1 MILPIALTMGKM
13 PCHCLPNRG
22 RKRQSVVMAQNI
34 LTPVRQQGSA
44 IADGLDQ
51 DIT

>member
-1 MILPIALTMGKM
+1 M
-13 PCHCLPNRG
+13 PCHCLPYKG

-34 LTPVRQQGSA
+34 LAPVRRRGSA
-44 IADGLDQ
+44 IADGWDQ

>member
-1 MILPIALTMGKM
+1 M
-13 PCHCLPNRG
+13 PCYCLTDKG

-34 LTPVRQQGSA
+34 LNPVRRRDSA
-44 IADGLDQ
+44 IADSWDQ